1 MLQKIHQILARVK
14 EKKWLKDVFVKI
26 FIFLI
31 FFVKVFILKKVAKF
45 KYVPGVILRNAFK
58 EMHHLTQF
66 SVVLCL
72 KLQCP
77 SPAF

>member
-1 MLQKIHQILARVK
+1 M
-14 EKKWLKDVFVKI
+14 
-26 FIFLI
+26 
-31 FFVKVFILKKVAKF
+31 LKKVAKF